1 MGKSLQGLEPQSTY
15 GDVLVVY
22 QCGKNHDWA
31 YTGCV
36 NPEGGMEYL
45 AVTRCY

>member
-15 GDVLVVY
+15 DDVLVVY

-31 YTGCV
+31 YTGYV
-36 NPEGGMEYL
+36 NLEGGM
-45 AVTRCY
+45 